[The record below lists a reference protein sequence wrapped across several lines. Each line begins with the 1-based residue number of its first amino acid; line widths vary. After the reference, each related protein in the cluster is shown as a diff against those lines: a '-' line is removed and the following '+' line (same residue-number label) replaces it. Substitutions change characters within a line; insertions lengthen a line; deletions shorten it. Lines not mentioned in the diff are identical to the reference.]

1 MSTTAGIKAVMM
13 KAQSTG
19 GVSNWQTP
27 GYIRGNVRCMIDYY
41 VAVGSGEDAG
51 STIEFF
57 PLLEAGTV
65 VLGFIAYASGTTS
78 SLTFGLGDLDSASRY
93 VASGST
99 AWQAA
104 GSTLIT
110 SLWAAATTGP
120 YVIGT
125 NPTSGG
131 VYTPTTT
138 DNDAQILVTTAAAS
152 LTSSGVYGLIMF
164 YTID

>member
-1 MSTTAGIKAVMM
+1 MSATSGILAVMN
-13 KAQSTG
+13 KAQSVG
-19 GVSNWQTP
+19 GVGNWQTP

-41 VAVGSGEDAG
+41 VSVGSGEDAG

-57 PLLEAGTV
+57 PSLEAGTV
-65 VLGFIAYASGTTS
+65 VMGFIAYTSGTTS
-78 SLTFGLGDLDSASRY
+78 SLTFSLGDLDSASRY
-93 VASGST
+93 ASGST

-104 GSTLIT
+104 GSTLI
-110 SLWAAATTGP
+110 SSIWASATTGP

-131 VYTPTTT
+131 VFAPTST
-138 DNDAQILVTTAAAS
+138 DDDRQILVTTAGAA
-152 LTSSGVYGLIMF
+152 LTSAHVYGLIML

>member
-1 MSTTAGIKAVMM
+1 MSATALIKAVMM
-13 KAQSTG
+13 AAQSAG

-57 PLLEAGTV
+57 PSLEAGTV
-65 VLGFIAYASGTTS
+65 VMGFIAYTNGTTA
-78 SLTFGLGDLDSASRY
+78 SLTFNLGDLDSATRY
-93 VASGST
+93 ASAST

-104 GSTLIT
+104 GSTLI
-110 SLWAAATTGP
+110 SSIWASATTGP

-125 NPTSGG
+125 NPVTSG
-131 VYTPTTT
+131 VWSPTAT
-138 DNDAQILVTTAAAS
+138 DTDAQILVTTAGAA
-152 LTSSGVYGLIMF
+152 LTSAHVYGLILL

>member
-1 MSTTAGIKAVMM
+1 MSATALIKAVMM
-13 KAQSTG
+13 AAQSTG

-65 VLGFIAYASGTTS
+65 VMGFIAYTSGTTS
-78 SLTFGLGDLDSASRY
+78 SLTFNLGDLDSASRY
-93 VASGST
+93 ASAST

-104 GSTLIT
+104 GSTLI
-110 SLWAAATTGP
+110 SSIWASATTGP
-120 YVIGT
+120 YVAGT
-125 NPTSGG
+125 NPVSGG
-131 VYTPTTT
+131 IFTPTST
-138 DNDAQILVTTAAAS
+138 DDDRQILVTTAGAS
-152 LTSSGVYGLIMF
+152 LASAHVYGLIML